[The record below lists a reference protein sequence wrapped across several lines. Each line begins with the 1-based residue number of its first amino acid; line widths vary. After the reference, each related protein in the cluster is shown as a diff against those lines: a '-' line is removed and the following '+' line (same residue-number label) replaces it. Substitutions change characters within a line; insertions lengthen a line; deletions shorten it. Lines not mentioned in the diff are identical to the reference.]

1 MLSCGQRNEDILT
14 QTDTCHTDNITTHSN
29 FHLLREICSVDIIQ
43 YWDFQQQSSRAIMV
57 LNDDKGILTDVMK
70 CNDEYL

>member
-1 MLSCGQRNEDILT
+1 M
-14 QTDTCHTDNITTHSN
+14 DNITTSSQQIS
-29 FHLLREICSVDIIQ
+29 HLLREICSVDIIQ